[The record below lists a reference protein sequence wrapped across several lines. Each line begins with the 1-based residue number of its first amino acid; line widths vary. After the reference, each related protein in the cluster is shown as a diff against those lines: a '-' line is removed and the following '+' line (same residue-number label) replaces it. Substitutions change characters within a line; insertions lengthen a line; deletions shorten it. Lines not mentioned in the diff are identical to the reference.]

1 MGLRW
6 PNFPFKIWGDQILPR
21 RQNFDLISEENS
33 SINFYN
39 EANNPRWPNNFLKAF
54 RAHSIIFISPSLRL
68 TERVIACISTSFQLL
83 HERTGTSYVYN
94 VSRKWFFVTLIQSCG
109 SVKWFHFSLCPL
121 GCEYFHKA
129 RKANYFGH
137 WYKLNLTFDVGIKSV
152 ILKIC
157 KTDEILFRSHAITT
171 DLNPFQFAMLIVK
184 AKIIIIFF
192 S

>member
-1 MGLRW
+1 MH
-6 PNFPFKIWGDQILPR
+6 
-21 RQNFDLISEENS
+21 FD
-33 SINFYN
+33 F
-39 EANNPRWPNNFLKAF
+39 
-54 RAHSIIFISPSLRL
+54 
-68 TERVIACISTSFQLL
+68 ISTSTWTDRHILCL
-83 HERTGTSYVYN
+83 YV
-94 VSRKWFFVTLIQSCG
+94 SWKWFFVTLIQSCG

-157 KTDEILFRSHAITT
+157 KTDEILFRSHAIIA

-192 S
+192 LKWAPRKMRHVDVVFLRWKWVKEWKTINLT